1 MRERFVALARVAP
14 VIIAAIGLAAT
25 PAQAQTAAPGAAA
38 KAPAKAG
45 STFKTPWGDPD
56 LQGAWSNATTTPMQ
70 RPAKWAGK
78 ARLTPEEVAELD
90 KETDIGTDKRPDR
103 GTDADVGGAYN
114 RFWWDR
120 GYSDGRTSLI
130 FDPPDGRI
138 PEMTPEAQQRAAAA
152 RQLLQT
158 NEGGRGEGT
167 FAGPEDLALYTRC
180 VVRAPLPR
188 VPTGYDNN
196 YEIVQMPGY
205 VAIMQEQMHETRIIP
220 LDNRPH
226 LNKDV
231 RQWLGDSRGHWEG
244 DTLVV
249 ETTNFTDFKGMAYEG
264 STKDMRLTERF
275 RRVDEDT
282 IEYKFTVEDPKT
294 WSRPWS
300 AMIPFKNLDR
310 HGQQLFEYACHE
322 DNYGMY
328 GILSGA
334 RQKEKEAA
342 EAAKKGSR

>member
-1 MRERFVALARVAP
+1 MRERWISWGGVGLIVLVAVALAAP
-14 VIIAAIGLAAT
+14 GQ
-25 PAQAQTAAPGAAA
+25 AQAQTPAGKAAP
-38 KAPAKAG
+38 KAG
-45 STFKTPWGDPD
+45 GPFKTAWGDPD
-56 LQGAWSNATTTPMQ
+56 LQGAWTNATTTPLQ

-78 ARLTPEEVAELD
+78 AVLTPQEVADLD
-90 KETDIGTDKRPDR
+90 KDTDLGTDKRPER

-130 FDPPDGRI
+130 DDPPDGRI
-138 PEMTPEAQQRAAAA
+138 PTMTPEAQKRAAADRA
-152 RQLLQT
+152 LLQT

-196 YEIVQMPGY
+196 YQIVQMPGY
-205 VAIMQEQMHETRIIP
+205 VAILQEQIHETRIIP
-220 LDNRPH
+220 LDTRPH
-226 LNKDV
+226 LAASV
-231 RQWLGDSRGHWEG
+231 RQWLGDSRGHWDG

-249 ETTNFTDFKGMAYEG
+249 ETTNFTDFKGMAFEG
-264 STKDMRLTERF
+264 STKEMKLTERF
-275 RRVDEDT
+275 RRVDKDT
-282 IEYKFTVEDPKT
+282 IEYRFTVEDPNT

-300 AMIPFKNLDR
+300 AMIPFKNLENQGD
-310 HGQQLFEYACHE
+310 QLFEYACHE

-328 GILSGA
+328 GILAGA
-334 RQKEKEAA
+334 RQKEKEA